1 MSNID
6 KAKKVLMNERSIEA
20 QLKSRFLRLGQ
31 DAKMWTGSQE
41 RHLNNFKTL
50 GQSLD
55 EIIPMVEQVH
65 GKAKTGEFAAALKLQ
80 RDAEKLIAQAEKLSA
95 KVEAKI
101 KGIKL

>member
-6 KAKKVLMNERSIEA
+6 KTKKALMNERSIEA
-20 QLKSRFLRLGQ
+20 QLKSRDFDLKRHSAL
-31 DAKMWTGSQE
+31 WPGSHE
-41 RHLNNFKTL
+41 KHLTNFKTV
-50 GQSLD
+50 GKYIE